1 MIPGDDPGDID
12 AYVAARF
19 LPGLQ
24 PALVRKWA
32 QLGQLERRG
41 VDTKRRTLYR
51 FADIEALW
59 RDSCRRLLDKDRV
72 IRSH

>member
-1 MIPGDDPGDID
+1 M
-12 AYVAARF
+12 AAR
-19 LPGLQ
+19 LLSGLR
-24 PALVRKWA
+24 PVTVRKWA

-59 RDSCRRLLDKDRV
+59 ARSCAHADATIAAYFSLALTDPD
-72 IRSH
+72 